1 MKADFTFA
9 GIEIRVLVMHKR
21 VHYGLG
27 TTGDEHQRCITA
39 VAGWAVRVSAGT
51 VSRDRSA
58 VNRRGGRPPLGENA
72 GLPFAVC
79 GERKIRNYR
88 HIKGSVTES
97 RTLQPVRVILKL
109 QIKNKDRSSHVV

>member
-9 GIEIRVLVMHKR
+9 GIEIRVWL
-21 VHYGLG
+21 
-27 TTGDEHQRCITA
+27 CISAPIMGCVRQVTNIRG
-39 VAGWAVRVSAGT
+39 VSRRLPRGAVRVSAGT

-58 VNRRGGRPPLGENA
+58 ANRRGGRPPLGENA

-79 GERKIRNYR
+79 GERKSRNYR

-97 RTLQPVRVILKL
+97 RTLQLVRVILKL